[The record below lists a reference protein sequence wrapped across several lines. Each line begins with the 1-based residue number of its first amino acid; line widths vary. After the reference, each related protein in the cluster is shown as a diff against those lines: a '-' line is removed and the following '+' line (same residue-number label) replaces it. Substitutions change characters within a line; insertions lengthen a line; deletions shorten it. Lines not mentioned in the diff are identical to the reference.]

1 MENKKASRYLAFD
14 ALKGL
19 KEAIVSI
26 DEFTTKERFPNIS
39 DEDGNKMDV
48 ILYKSYLRKE
58 AIYISYYYKG
68 HIKTICDVVLKI
80 DLIHHKLHL
89 MVHGTIYMA
98 SITNL
103 SCKEEVT

>member
-19 KEAIVSI
+19 KEAIVST
-26 DEFTTKERFPNIS
+26 DEFIAREKFPKICEDDIS
-39 DEDGNKMDV
+39 EMDV

-68 HIKTICDVVLKI
+68 HIKTICDVVVRI
-80 DLIHHKLHL
+80 DLSHHKLFL
-89 MVHGTIYMA
+89 MVHGSIYMA

-103 SCKEEVT
+103 SLTEEVT